1 MIYSKRRKNLIAK
14 RNNRSSF
21 RLKRNRKKGGSG
33 VVDWIKQK
41 THNLDKE
48 TIKRKI
54 KKYNQI
60 IKDNENL
67 IKEKYSNHFI
77 SLIDPERKKSEELIT
92 NYKSKL
98 EDLKKIYELRYDEAI
113 IEMKQTEEREAAKK
127 EIIRQSMIQK
137 EKEDEAIMIQK
148 AKEDAAP
155 EELRCNLILKDIN
168 DIYTYNEKLKQARE
182 TQNERDMKC
191 LNKRYTMEYINKRNS
206 GEIS

>member
-14 RNNRSSF
+14 RNNRRSF

-41 THNLDKE
+41 THLLDKE

-67 IKEKYSNHFI
+67 IKEKYSGLF
-77 SLIDPERKKSEELIT
+77 LLFEPERKKSEELIT
-92 NYKSKL
+92 NYKRKL

-113 IEMKQTEEREAAKK
+113 IEMKQTEEREAAEK

-137 EKEDEAIMIQK
+137 EKEDEAI
-148 AKEDAAP
+148 
-155 EELRCNLILKDIN
+155 EESRCNLILKDIN

-182 TQNERDMKC
+182 THNQRDMIC
-191 LNKRYTMEYINKRNS
+191 INKRYTPEYINKKNR

>member
-41 THNLDKE
+41 THFLDKE

-60 IKDNENL
+60 IKDNQNL
-67 IKEKYSNHFI
+67 IKENYSGIYLLFH
-77 SLIDPERKKSEELIT
+77 PERTKSEELIT
-92 NYKSKL
+92 NNKRKL
-98 EDLKKIYELRYDEAI
+98 ENLKKIYESLYDKAI
-113 IEMKQTEEREAAKK
+113 IEMKQTEEREAAEK

-148 AKEDAAP
+148 EKEDEAI
-155 EELRCNLILKDIN
+155 EESRCNLILKDIN

-182 TQNERDMKC
+182 TDNQRDMKC
-191 LNKRYTMEYINKRNS
+191 INKRYTHEYINKRNS